1 MSFTLVR
8 IAFVYLILGVAVS
21 AYSEYAVDFTL
32 ERLQINMLLLG
43 WATTAILGLIVDRYP
58 RLAQAKLTR
67 LSIWLFVISI
77 AVTLIL
83 LWAYLLG
90 NPALGPF
97 VVFGYLVVLVAVILL
112 MIAMYRTPR

>member
-1 MSFTLVR
+1 MSSTLVK
-8 IAFVYLILGVAVS
+8 IAFVYLILGVALS

-32 ERLQINMLLLG
+32 ERLQINVLLLG

-58 RLAQAKLTR
+58 RLVEAGLTR
-67 LSIWLFVISI
+67 LSIWLFLIFV
-77 AVTLIL
+77 AVTLLL

-97 VVFGYLVVLVAVILL
+97 VVFGYLAVLLVVILL
-112 MIAMYRTPR
+112 AIAMYSTPR